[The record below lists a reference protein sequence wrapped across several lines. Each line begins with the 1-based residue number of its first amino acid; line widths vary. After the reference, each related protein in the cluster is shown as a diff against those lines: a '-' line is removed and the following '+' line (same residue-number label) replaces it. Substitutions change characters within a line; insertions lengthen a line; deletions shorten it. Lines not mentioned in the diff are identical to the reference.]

1 MSNLNIHSNHP
12 LIPFPETKNTENH
25 FVSISSQD
33 RNLKK
38 SPNSNDFVITLPEDY
53 KNVTSVKLAS
63 SYFPIVDDQFSEE
76 QNNVDLCF
84 RFKKAFNPLD
94 VSGCTFDDAYIFA
107 FVTEN
112 ILNSNYF
119 RIRIRDG
126 RYNETQLVTEIQ
138 NKMNQVLTDR
148 MAERIYGTSRYQ
160 IWGDYVFDKEYSTN
174 LVATVDGGAYQTS
187 DWASVYYNSSL
198 FSSMSEAVTAFN
210 EKHGTNIPQ
219 WNIETYPTGI
229 MLNYTLQE
237 INNFNK
243 TATALDP
250 AILCAWQP
258 DLPTVLM
265 NYLQF
270 DNDNGVFKL
279 YINGSSDGF
288 LLNMEAKEHFLLE
301 TDGYDYFKLIIDS
314 VTSKINF
321 GNIADEFEIITDKTT
336 YYSIEVLNIINKI
349 SIDSA
354 TTYKDILTTDQFM
367 PRKTGECRDIAYYI
381 DDLKWGLPVYL
392 GLTGTEV
399 IEEYPYDNEKFR
411 SVKGLT
417 LPTYYYY
424 NKNSSQYQ
432 PYQRKPNGYS
442 QASIFIV
449 VPTFQLDTKGEPY
462 FFIDLDTLN
471 CIDEIAPY
479 KDNTFSSVY
488 NISSG
493 NPTSAFAKL
502 PLSILDDVAYGGS
515 QPMSK
520 IYTPPLDRLS
530 KISIRLRFHN
540 GRPVKFGVQPF
551 SFVLQITTSKL
562 ALTK

>member
-38 SPNSNDFVITLPEDY
+38 SPNSNEFVITLPQDY
-53 KNVTSVKLAS
+53 KNVASVKLAS
-63 SYFPIVDDQFSEE
+63 SYFPIVDDQFSKE

-138 NKMNQVLTDR
+138 NKINQLLTDR
-148 MAERIYGTSRYQ
+148 MAERVYGTSRYQ
-160 IWGDYVFDKEYSTN
+160 IWGDYVFDKSMFANAEVGTDLNSYT
-174 LVATVDGGAYQTS
+174 TS
-187 DWASVYYNSSL
+187 DFTAIYYNSSL
-198 FSSMSEAVTAFN
+198 YSSMGDAVNAFN
-210 EKHGTNIPQ
+210 LKHGTDIPGP
-219 WNIETYPTGI
+219 ETAPEFGI
-229 MLNYTLQE
+229 ILQDYTMQD
-237 INNFNK
+237 INNYNK

-250 AILCAWQP
+250 PILCAWKMDLNEILQQYVQADLTSQP
-258 DLPTVLM
+258 V
-265 NYLQF
+265 
-270 DNDNGVFKL
+270 KL
-279 YINGSSDGF
+279 FLNGSNEGW
-288 LLNMEAKEHFLLE
+288 LTGMEAKEHFLLE
-301 TDGYDYFKLIIDS
+301 TYGYDHFKIIIDS
-314 VTSKINF
+314 VTTKINI
-321 GNIADEFEIITDKTT
+321 GNLADEFEIITDKEN
-336 YYSIEVLNIINKI
+336 YYSIEVVNIINKI
-349 SIDSA
+349 SLDDA
-354 TTYKDILTTDQFM
+354 TTYKELLSTDQFM

-392 GLTGTEV
+392 GLTGTEI
-399 IEEYPYDNEKFR
+399 IEEYPYDNGKFR
-411 SVKGLT
+411 NVKGLT

-442 QASIFIV
+442 QASIFII

-520 IYTPPLDRLS
+520 VYTPPLDRLS

-551 SFVLQITTSKL
+551 SFVLQVTTSKL

>member
-94 VSGCTFDDAYIFA
+94 VSGCTFDDANIFA

-229 MLNYTLQE
+229 MLNYTLQD

-250 AILCAWQP
+250 AILCAWQL

-288 LLNMEAKEHFLLE
+288 LLGMEAKEHFLLE

-367 PRKTGECRDIAYYI
+367 PRKTGECRDISYYI

-417 LPTYYYY
+417 FPTYYYY

-462 FFIDLDTLN
+462 FFIDLDRLN

-520 IYTPPLDRLS
+520 VYTPPLDRLS

>member
-38 SPNSNDFVITLPEDY
+38 SPNSNDFVITLPQDY

-94 VSGCTFDDAYIFA
+94 VSGCTFDDANMFA
-107 FVTEN
+107 FVSEN
-112 ILNSNYF
+112 VLNSNYF

-138 NKMNQVLTDR
+138 NKLNQLLTDR
-148 MAERIYGTSRYQ
+148 MAERIYGTTRFQ
-160 IWGDYVFDKEYSTN
+160 IWGDYIFDKQVSNN
-174 LVATVDGGAYQTS
+174 LNVADDGGAFTTS
-187 DWASVYYNSSL
+187 DFTTVYYNTGL
-198 FSSMSEAVTAFN
+198 YNSMADAVDAFN
-210 EKHGTNIPQ
+210 EKHGTSIPQ
-219 WNIETYPTGI
+219 WNREENPSG
-229 MLNYTLQE
+229 LQLSLSMQD
-237 INNFNK
+237 INNYNR

-250 AILCAWQP
+250 AILCAWQT
-258 DLPTVLM
+258 DLTSVLQK
-265 NYLQF
+265 YLQTEQV
-270 DNDNGVFKL
+270 NNIIKVRL
-279 YINGSSDGF
+279 NGSTEGF
-288 LLNMEAKEHFLLE
+288 LSGADAKKHFLLE
-301 TDGYDYFKLIIDS
+301 TEGYNHFKIIIDS
-314 VTSKINF
+314 VTTKINI
-321 GNIADEFEIITDKTT
+321 GNLADEFEIITDKEN
-336 YYSIEVLNIINKI
+336 YYSIEVVNIINKI
-349 SIDSA
+349 SLEDA
-354 TTYKDILTTDQFM
+354 TTYKDLLTTDQFM

-399 IEEYPYDNEKFR
+399 LEEYPYDNGKFLN
-411 SVKGLT
+411 VKGIT

-424 NKNSSQYQ
+424 NKTSSQYQ
-432 PYQRKPNGYS
+432 PYQRKSNGYS
-442 QASIFIV
+442 EASIYIL

-520 IYTPPLDRLS
+520 VYTPPLDRLS
-530 KISIRLRFHN
+530 KIAIRLRFHN